1 MPSLVLGPLVRH
13 AGERDA
19 TVWVETDVRCR
30 VAVLGCSVPTFCVA
44 GHHYA
49 LVVVDG
55 LKPGTSTPYEVTLD
69 DERVWPVDGDWP
81 RSVLRTIARD
91 QPIDVVFGSC
101 RTAYPHE
108 PPYSLRKDQ
117 DARGREVC
125 ALRAL
130 ALRLRHEPPE
140 RWPGALLHL
149 GDQIYADQVDPETA
163 KLIEGEQLG
172 NFEDY
177 TLAYR
182 TSWSEPA
189 IRWLFSTVP
198 SAMIFDDHDVI
209 DDWNTSRD
217 WLEAIRKLGWWNE
230 RIIGA
235 FVSYWVYQHIGNLTP
250 EALAEDELYQRVCG
264 AEDASELLR
273 AFAYEADRTVNSTQW
288 SFCRDLGPARLVM
301 IDSRAGRVLE
311 PDHREMVDDDEWA
324 FIERSATGGSHCHH
338 VLLGTSLPWLLA
350 PGMHHLEAWDEA
362 IAEGAWGRLGK
373 RLGEKLR
380 EALDLEHWAAFGDSW
395 LRLTRLV
402 ARVGAG
408 EDGAAA
414 PATIIALSGDVHHAY
429 LAEAEFPASAGVR
442 SRVYQA
448 VASPFRNPLDKR
460 ERRVIR
466 GASSRPA
473 AIVNRALA
481 RAAGVEKPP
490 ISWKLE
496 DRPIFDNVIAVLHLD
511 GREASIRLDRARPVD
526 GGRDTRLEC
535 VREISL

>member
-19 TVWVETDVRCR
+19 TVWVETDARCT
-30 VAVLGCSVPTFCVA
+30 VAVLGSSAPTFCVG

-55 LKPGTSTPYEVTLD
+55 LEPGTSTPYEVTLD
-69 DERVWPVDGDWP
+69 GERVWPADDDWP
-81 RSVLRTIARD
+81 PSVVRTTARD

-108 PPYSLRKDQ
+108 PPYTLRKDQ
-117 DARGREVC
+117 DPCGREVC

-130 ALRLRHEPPE
+130 ALKLRHEPPE

-149 GDQIYADQVDPETA
+149 GDQIYADEVDPEIA
-163 KLIEGEQLG
+163 KLISGEQLL

-177 TLAYR
+177 TIAYKS
-182 TSWSEPA
+182 SWTEPA

-217 WLEAIRKLGWWNE
+217 WVEAIRREPWWDE

-250 EALAEDELYQRVCG
+250 EALAEDELFNQVCG
-264 AEDASELLR
+264 AQDAEALLR
-273 AFAYEADRTVNSTQW
+273 EFAYRADRTVDSTQW

-311 PDHREMVDDDEWA
+311 PDHREMVDPDEWD
-324 FIERSATGGSHCHH
+324 FIERSATGRSDCHH

-362 IAEGAWGRLGK
+362 IAEGAWGRLGA

-380 EALDLEHWAAFGDSW
+380 QAVDLEHWAAFGDSW
-395 LRLTRLV
+395 LGLTRLI

-408 EDGAAA
+408 EEGREP

-429 LAEAEFPASAGVR
+429 LARVDFPASSRVR

-466 GASSRPA
+466 AVSSKPA
-473 AIVNRALA
+473 EALNRALA
-481 RAAGVEKPP
+481 RAAGVAKPP
-490 ISWKLE
+490 IGWKLRH
-496 DRPIFDNVIAVLHLD
+496 RPVFDNVVAILHLD
-511 GREASIRLDRARPVD
+511 GREATLRLDRARPVD

-535 VREISL
+535 VHEGSL